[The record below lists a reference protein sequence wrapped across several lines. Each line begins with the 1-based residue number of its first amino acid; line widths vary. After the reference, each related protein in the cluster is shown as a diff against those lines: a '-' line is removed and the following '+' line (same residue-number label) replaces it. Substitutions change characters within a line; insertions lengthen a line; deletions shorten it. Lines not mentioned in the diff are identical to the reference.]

1 MQASLHTLCR
11 CGGPWM
17 AAIMFAGCQSA
28 AQAEADM
35 PEKELL
41 VVDGAQDV
49 RNTRMSDTHT
59 QTSYSIEL
67 TYPLR
72 AVGAWHWEALRST
85 GWTQCNHRNVGVN
98 EADSDWT
105 SVIDGTSAPESIL
118 HEQASYWFK
127 DDQLITILM
136 RYRSFDLSAETAP
149 DNTHQMVYL
158 LFDEKHGR
166 EAASWLHLDC
176 S

>member
-1 MQASLHTLCR
+1 MQASRHTRYGL
-11 CGGPWM
+11 WIT
-17 AAIMFAGCQSA
+17 ALTFAGCLSGG
-28 AQAEADM
+28 QAEADM

-41 VVDGAQDV
+41 VVDGAQNV
-49 RNTRMSDTHT
+49 RNVRMSDTHT

-72 AVGAWHWEALRST
+72 AVGAWYWGALRSA
-85 GWTQCNHRNVGVN
+85 GWTQCRYRNAGVN

-105 SVIDGTSAPESIL
+105 SVIDATSAPESIL
-118 HEQASYWFK
+118 HQQTSYWFK

-136 RYRSFDLSAETAP
+136 RYQSFDLSAETAP

-166 EAASWLHLDC
+166 EAAAWLDLDC
-176 S
+176 P